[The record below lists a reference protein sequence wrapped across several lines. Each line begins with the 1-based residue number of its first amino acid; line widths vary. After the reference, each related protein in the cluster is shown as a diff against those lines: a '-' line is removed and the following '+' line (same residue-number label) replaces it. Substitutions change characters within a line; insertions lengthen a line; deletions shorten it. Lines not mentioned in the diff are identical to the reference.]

1 MYKANEI
8 FRRNLEDLLN
18 STDTTENQEV
28 RPIYEDGTPA
38 HTKFITNIVD
48 TYDISKEEFPISNY
62 RPVAWKSAIR
72 EVQWIYQSQTNSL
85 DVLEEKYNIHWWNEW
100 DIGNRTIGTR
110 YGETIKKYDLMNKL
124 LNGLKKQP
132 YGRRHIIN
140 MFQYA
145 DFEETDGLY
154 PCVYESIW
162 TVRGK
167 YLDVMI
173 TQRSSDYIVSHDINR
188 TQYCILL
195 MMVAKATGYEP
206 GKMTY
211 SVANMHIYDRHI
223 EQAKELLS
231 RTPVDKQP
239 KLILDTDKTNFY
251 DFTID
256 DFKLVDF
263 EPAGEQLKFELAI

>member
-38 HTKFITNIVD
+38 HTKFITNVVD
-48 TYDISKEEFPISNY
+48 TYDISKGEFPISNY

-72 EVQWIYQSQTNSL
+72 EVLWIYQSQTNSL

-100 DIGNRTIGTR
+100 DVGNRTIGTR

-167 YLDVMI
+167 YLDVII
-173 TQRSSDYIVSHDINR
+173 TQR
-188 TQYCILL
+188 
-195 MMVAKATGYEP
+195 
-206 GKMTY
+206 
-211 SVANMHIYDRHI
+211 
-223 EQAKELLS
+223 
-231 RTPVDKQP
+231 
-239 KLILDTDKTNFY
+239 
-251 DFTID
+251 
-256 DFKLVDF
+256 
-263 EPAGEQLKFELAI
+263 